1 MRAVSTNS
9 SAANSAHGGAAV
21 NTADVH
27 TAEGHSGAG
36 HPAPGHVGAVRIAD
50 KTSSAGASHSNG
62 VSGSDGAPTSAKT
75 RQSWRRFVLPGRRD
89 NLGGIGRMV
98 GTRLLLIAVT
108 TVVVSFIMFGLAAL
122 SPFDPLAHHLGANYG
137 NYTAEERASI
147 ASSLGLDAPWYQQW
161 ASWWGHVF
169 TGDLGWSRVY
179 SKPVVEVIGERLPWT
194 MLLSGAGLLLML
206 AIAALLGLSAARR
219 PGGVVDRAIT
229 ALGVFVAATPSYIYA
244 LGSVLFFGVFWHLIP
259 VGGAAPV
266 GMSPSLGTVG
276 PYLIAP
282 AVVLA
287 ISQLSW
293 PLLTMQRATAEAV
306 ESPAVANARLR
317 GLSEHTILVRHVLP
331 MSLMPL
337 ITLIGARLGEMVVGA
352 VIVETVFSWPGLAQA
367 TVESAVA
374 VDFHLLAFT
383 TVATTVVVM
392 LGSLLSDLSYVLI
405 DPRVSDV

>member
-1 MRAVSTNS
+1 
-9 SAANSAHGGAAV
+9 
-21 NTADVH
+21 
-27 TAEGHSGAG
+27 
-36 HPAPGHVGAVRIAD
+36 
-50 KTSSAGASHSNG
+50 
-62 VSGSDGAPTSAKT
+62 
-75 RQSWRRFVLPGRRD
+75 
-89 NLGGIGRMV
+89 MV

-137 NYTAEERASI
+137 NYTAEERARI

-161 ASWWGHVF
+161 VSWWGHVF

-266 GMSPSLGTVG
+266 GKSPSLGTG
-276 PYLIAP
+276 
-282 AVVLA
+282 
-287 ISQLSW
+287 
-293 PLLTMQRATAEAV
+293 
-306 ESPAVANARLR
+306 
-317 GLSEHTILVRHVLP
+317 GHTSSHRQ
-331 MSLMPL
+331 S
-337 ITLIGARLGEMVVGA
+337 
-352 VIVETVFSWPGLAQA
+352 F
-367 TVESAVA
+367 
-374 VDFHLLAFT
+374 
-383 TVATTVVVM
+383 
-392 LGSLLSDLSYVLI
+392 
-405 DPRVSDV
+405 

>member
-1 MRAVSTNS
+1 
-9 SAANSAHGGAAV
+9 
-21 NTADVH
+21 
-27 TAEGHSGAG
+27 
-36 HPAPGHVGAVRIAD
+36 
-50 KTSSAGASHSNG
+50 
-62 VSGSDGAPTSAKT
+62 
-75 RQSWRRFVLPGRRD
+75 
-89 NLGGIGRMV
+89 MV

-161 ASWWGHVF
+161 PPGGARF

-194 MLLSGAGLLLML
+194 MLLSGAQPVADAGDC
-206 AIAALLGLSAARR
+206 SASRLECCSPTRR
-219 PGGVVDRAIT
+219 SGGSGDNRVGRICGSYSFLHLCPRKRAI
-229 ALGVFVAATPSYIYA
+229 
-244 LGSVLFFGVFWHLIP
+244 FGVFWHLIP

-266 GMSPSLGTVG
+266 GMSPSLGTV

>member
-1 MRAVSTNS
+1 MRAVPTSS
-9 SAANSAHGGAAV
+9 SAAS
-21 NTADVH
+21 
-27 TAEGHSGAG
+27 S
-36 HPAPGHVGAVRIAD
+36 
-50 KTSSAGASHSNG
+50 SSAPSLASALS
-62 VSGSDGAPTSAKT
+62 VRGSTPEGSSKKAQRP
-75 RQSWRRFVLPGRRD
+75 WRKFVLPGRRD
-89 NLGGIGRMV
+89 NLSGIGRMV
-98 GTRLLLIAVT
+98 GTRLLLIAGT

-122 SPFDPLAHHLGANYG
+122 SPFDPLAHHLGADYG
-137 NYTAEERASI
+137 NYTAEERARI
-147 ASSLGLDAPWYQQW
+147 AASLGLDAPWYQQW

-179 SKPVVEVIGERLPWT
+179 SKPVIEVIGERLPWT
-194 MLLSGAGLLLML
+194 MLLSGT
-206 AIAALLGLSAARR
+206 
-219 PGGVVDRAIT
+219 V
-229 ALGVFVAATPSYIYA
+229 LGVFVAATPSYIYA
-244 LGSVLFFGVFWHLIP
+244 LGTVLFFGVFWHFIP

-266 GMSPSLGTVG
+266 GRSPSLGTVG

-293 PLLTMQRATAEAV
+293 PLLTMQRATAEAI

-317 GLSEHTILVRHVLP
+317 GLSERTILVRHVLP
-331 MSLMPL
+331 LSLMPL
-337 ITLIGARLGEMVVGA
+337 ITLIGARLGELVVGA
-352 VIVETVFSWPGLAQA
+352 VIVETVFAWPGLAQA

-392 LGSLLSDLSYVLI
+392 MGSLLSDLAYVLI

>member
-1 MRAVSTNS
+1 M
-9 SAANSAHGGAAV
+9 

-27 TAEGHSGAG
+27 TAEGHTGAG

-75 RQSWRRFVLPGRRD
+75 RQPWRRFVLPGRRD

-194 MLLSGAGLLLML
+194 MLLS
-206 AIAALLGLSAARR
+206 
-219 PGGVVDRAIT
+219 
-229 ALGVFVAATPSYIYA
+229 
-244 LGSVLFFGVFWHLIP
+244 
-259 VGGAAPV
+259 
-266 GMSPSLGTVG
+266 
-276 PYLIAP
+276 
-282 AVVLA
+282 
-287 ISQLSW
+287 
-293 PLLTMQRATAEAV
+293 
-306 ESPAVANARLR
+306 
-317 GLSEHTILVRHVLP
+317 
-331 MSLMPL
+331 
-337 ITLIGARLGEMVVGA
+337 
-352 VIVETVFSWPGLAQA
+352 
-367 TVESAVA
+367 
-374 VDFHLLAFT
+374 
-383 TVATTVVVM
+383 
-392 LGSLLSDLSYVLI
+392 
-405 DPRVSDV
+405 